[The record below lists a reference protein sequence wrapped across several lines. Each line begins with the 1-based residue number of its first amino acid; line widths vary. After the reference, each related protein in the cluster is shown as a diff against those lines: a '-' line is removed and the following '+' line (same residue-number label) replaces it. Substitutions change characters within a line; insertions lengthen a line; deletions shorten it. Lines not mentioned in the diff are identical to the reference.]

1 MAMVRRR
8 AWYGGT
14 VQGGGFRFT
23 TRRVADRRDVTGYVK
38 NLPDG
43 RVEVVAEGP
52 SEEVEAFLADV
63 RRAMSGYIHE
73 AQIVEEPPTGAFDG
87 FGVTF

>member
-14 VQGGGFRFT
+14 VQGVGFRFT
-23 TRRVADRRDVTGYVK
+23 TRRVAHSRDVTGYVK

-52 SEEVEAFLADV
+52 AEEVEVFLADV
-63 RRAMSGYIHE
+63 RRAMSAYIHE
-73 AQIVEEPPTGAFDG
+73 AQIVEEPPTGAFEG
-87 FGVTF
+87 FGVAF